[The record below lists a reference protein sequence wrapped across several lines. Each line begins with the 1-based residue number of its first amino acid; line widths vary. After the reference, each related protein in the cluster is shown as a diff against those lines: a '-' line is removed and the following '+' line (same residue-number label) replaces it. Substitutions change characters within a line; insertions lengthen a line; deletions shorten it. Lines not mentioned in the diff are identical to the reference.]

1 MKFELLI
8 AKRLLGAKNTEPN
21 VKNLVLTK
29 PIINIA
35 TVAIALSTCVMI
47 IAMAILLGFQKQ
59 IKDKVAGFSGHVII
73 TKFVDNESAENTPIE
88 IESVN
93 LNEIKKNKEIKSIH
107 QFATK
112 AGIIKHKIDIEG
124 VVLKG
129 VGADYDWSFFKSK
142 LISGKV
148 PAFTDTGKSDEIL
161 ISEPIANKLNYKVG
175 DALHIYFIQQPP
187 RMRKLKVC
195 GIYKSGLEDYDK
207 IFVFADIKHIK
218 KLNDWKPNQTGG
230 FEVILNSFSSMDF
243 VTAQIQSLLPFDLY
257 AQNIR
262 EKEPQIFDWLA
273 LQDIN
278 VEVILI
284 LMVMVAGINMITAL
298 LVLILEKTPMIGLL
312 KALGSTDK
320 SIRNIFSYQAYKL
333 IGKGLLIGNIIAL
346 LFCVLQDKYHLIKL
360 DQESY
365 YVSYVPVELNWF
377 YFTLVNVG
385 AILVCSLMLL
395 VPAAVIAKISPI
407 KAIKFG

>member
-1 MKFELLI
+1 LKFELLI